1 MLRVACPKCKK
12 PLGLPDTVAGKSVKC
27 PQCQQVFKAPAQPA
41 AKAASPKPAAPGSV
55 STHPDDQEATPYGLR
70 EDAPTPEQL
79 RKSAQ
84 GEAVDQMVVDARRV
98 KLRNKAWEKVGTPA
112 KFAKRAAL
120 VACIIWLMTYLFL
133 TMVIVLANHN
143 METAEK
149 TGGQIN
155 TGGVKSLPKYLFVQ
169 DVIPELNPQNLRP
182 LFFWLIATGG
192 LIVALVVYGLQ
203 LAGAEQMKKLTNY
216 RLSLFSMII
225 GTLTLNLF
233 GIMGLLALMDK
244 QVQYEFR
251 VTARRQAGMEG
262 EAIYVEDDGEEDN
275 EDDED
280 EEEEDEEEE
289 AEAPRARKR

>member
-12 PLGLPDTVAGKSVKC
+12 PLGLPDNVAGKSVKC

-41 AKAASPKPAAPGSV
+41 AKPAAPVASK
-55 STHPDDQEATPYGLR
+55 HPDDQEATPYGLR

-84 GEAVDQMVVDARRV
+84 GEAVDQMVVDAKRT

-143 METAEK
+143 MEQAEK
-149 TGGQIN
+149 TGGQLN

-182 LFFWLIATGG
+182 VFFWLIITGG
-192 LIVALVVYGLQ
+192 LVVALTIYGLQ

-262 EAIYVEDDGEEDN
+262 EAIYVEDEDEDEDEE
-275 EDDED
+275 DED

-289 AEAPRARKR
+289 EEAPRARKR